1 MSPPLRTAA
10 SNRIGGGNATSS
22 VNGQRS
28 GHDSIAIIGMSG
40 RFPGAP
46 TIDRFWDNLRHGVES
61 ITPFSRSRLK
71 AAGVDDS
78 AFENPHYVPMGSV
91 LEDVDL
97 FDAAFFGFSP
107 REAES
112 LDPQQRLFLETAWH
126 ALEDAGYDPATFP
139 GLIGVYGGCAMSSY
153 LDLLESNPEF
163 MSLLGYLQIYIG
175 NDKDYLATRVSYALD
190 LKGPSFSVQTACSTS
205 LLAVAVAG
213 DQLLSHQCDMALAG
227 GVCARVP
234 QEEGYYFEPGGIF
247 SPDGHCRVFD
257 EQAAGVVFGNGVGA
271 VVLRRLS
278 DAIADGDP
286 ICAVVKGWAV
296 NNDGAAKASYAAPS
310 LDGQADV
317 IARAHAHAGV
327 NPETITY
334 VEAHGTGTPVGD
346 PIEIGALTRAFR
358 LSTAKKDFCAVG
370 SVKTNVGHLDPAAGV
385 ASLIKTV
392 LALEHREIPPS
403 LNCTTINPAIEL
415 EGSPFHINTE
425 LTPWTVNRGCRRAGI
440 SGFGI
445 GGTNVHLVLE
455 EAPPVEKGGDNRAHH
470 LMVLSAKSSS
480 ALQSAAENL
489 AEHLVLNPELDPAD
503 VAFTLQVGRRA
514 MDYRCAAVFR
524 DLDDL
529 VGALAEPD
537 GGRLI
542 ALPTPPHSHLSV
554 AFMFSGQGAQYA
566 NMGRGLYESEPSFRE
581 SLDACAQILEPRLSF
596 DLRTILYPARGHAA
610 AAQKR
615 LTQTAVTQ
623 PALFALEY
631 SLAQLWIRWGIQPD
645 TMIGHSI
652 GEYVAACLAGVF
664 SLEDGLKLVAA
675 RGRLMQRLPSGS
687 MLAVALSEDELRPM
701 LGDELDLAAVN
712 ETQLSVVSGA
722 TTVINAFEKRL
733 SRDGVSCRRLHTSHA
748 FHSRLMDEILDA
760 FGDQVGALKLS
771 PPRVPYV
778 SNLTG
783 QPITD
788 EQATSPE
795 YWVRHLRQPVRF
807 AEGLSH
813 LVADPRRV
821 LLEVGPGQALCAFA
835 RRHAG
840 RSPDQLV
847 VATLRHARQEVAD
860 SEVMLE
866 SLARLWLAGAAVD
879 WPGVHAPGRARRAHL
894 PGYPFER
901 HRYWAEAEG
910 IGDKAPV
917 SVSKEPDIADWFY
930 APRWDYALAPEP
942 DPAAAQTRWLI
953 FDDGELFPYVEAQLS
968 EADQDVTVVREGREF
983 TSAEQVYTLDP
994 RQPAH
999 YQALFAQLAAE
1010 GRLPEAILHLWSVAP
1025 VPAALPALD
1034 RFEHQQARGFY
1045 SLVYLV
1051 QALLAQ
1057 GVVTPVQ
1064 IIVASTDLHGLSD
1077 HDHIAPEKAPLL
1089 GACRAI
1095 VQEYPHL
1102 ACRSVDLALRPGDGA
1117 ASSRTAGQLLAEFA
1131 DEALSPTVA
1140 YRRGQRWLLS
1150 FEPLRVDASEVAML
1164 PLRRRGVYLITGGL
1178 GRIGLALAR
1187 ELGRA
1192 VHARLVLVA
1201 RSPLPV
1207 RSDWD
1212 DWLADH
1218 DEDDP
1223 IAARIRGVQKVEEQG
1238 GAVLVVNADVADPA
1252 QLRAAVES
1260 AHGEF
1265 GRLDGVIHGAG
1276 NVSEDGFFSIEDA
1289 NPTLCDRQFD
1299 AKVRGLLSLED
1310 ALTGEKL
1317 DFVMLL
1323 SSISSVLGGLGYLAY
1338 GAANGFMDSFAR
1350 MQTRA
1355 GGTRWI
1361 SVDWDT
1367 WDIGLDDAPVDDPT
1381 LLAMSAGEGVDAFR
1395 RIISCVFEPQV
1406 VVSTGYLP
1414 DRIEQWVDLRSL
1426 RKGLELRDRDADRFH
1441 SRPHLTTTHI
1451 SPRNQLE
1458 RSIAAVWEETL
1469 GIRPVGVLDDFFSD
1483 LGGNSL
1489 LATRLMSRLRA
1500 QFGVDIPLSRFFD
1513 APTVTALVESIGAGR
1528 QGELVPSPG

>member
-1 MSPPLRTAA
+1 MGRGNPAPSP
-10 SNRIGGGNATSS
+10 
-22 VNGQRS
+22 NGRRS
-28 GHDSIAIIGMSG
+28 RHDGIAIIGMSG

-61 ITPFSRSRLK
+61 VTPFSRSRLK

-112 LDPQQRLFLETAWH
+112 LDPQQRLFLETSWH

-153 LDLLESNPEF
+153 LDHLESNPEF

-175 NDKDYLATRVSYALD
+175 NDKDYLATRISYALD
-190 LKGPSFSVQTACSTS
+190 LKGPSFSIQTACSTS

-227 GVCARVP
+227 GVCVRVP

-286 ICAVVKGWAV
+286 ILAVVKGWAV

-358 LSTAKKDFCAVG
+358 LSTAKKSFCAVG

-415 EGSPFHINTE
+415 DGSPFYVNTE
-425 LTPWTVNRGCRRAGI
+425 LTPWTVNHGSRRAGI

-455 EAPPVEKGGDNRAHH
+455 EAPPVEMGSDDRTHQ

-503 VAFTLQVGRRA
+503 VAYTMQVGRRA
-514 MDYRCAAVFR
+514 MDYRCAAVYR
-524 DLDDL
+524 DIDDL

-542 ALPTPPHSHLSV
+542 ALPAPPRSNLSV

-566 NMGRGLYESEPSFRE
+566 NMARGLYESEPRFRE
-581 SLDACAQILEPRLSF
+581 SLDACAQILKSVVSF
-596 DLRTILYPARGHAA
+596 DLRTILYSARGHL

-631 SLAQLWIRWGIQPD
+631 SLAQLWMQWGIHPD

-664 SLEDGLKLVAA
+664 SLEDGLKLVAE
-675 RGRLMQRLPSGS
+675 RGRLMQSLPHGS
-687 MLAVALSEDELRPM
+687 MLAVALSEAELGPM

-712 ETQLSVVSGA
+712 EMQLSVVSGA
-722 TTVINAFEKRL
+722 TNAIEAFQQRL

-748 FHSRLMDEILDA
+748 FHSRMMDEILDA
-760 FGDQVGALKLS
+760 FGDQVGALTLS
-771 PPRVPYV
+771 PPRIPYV

-788 EQATSPE
+788 EQSTSPE
-795 YWVRHLRQPVRF
+795 YWVRHLRRPVLF
-807 AEGLSH
+807 ARGLSH
-813 LVADPRRV
+813 LLADPGRV
-821 LLEVGPGQALCAFA
+821 LLEVGPGQTLCAFA
-835 RRHAG
+835 RRHPG
-840 RSPDQLV
+840 RSPEQLV
-847 VATLRHARQEVAD
+847 VATLRHARQEGAD
-860 SEVMLE
+860 SAVMLE
-866 SLARLWLAGAAVD
+866 SLARLWLAGATVD
-879 WPGVHAPGRARRAHL
+879 WPGVHAPARARRVHL

-910 IGDKAPV
+910 IGENAPA
-917 SVSKEPDIADWFY
+917 SVFKEPDIADWFY
-930 APRWDYALAPEP
+930 APRWEYALAPEP
-942 DPAAAQTRWLI
+942 DPALTQKRWLI
-953 FDDGELFPYVEAQLS
+953 FGDGELSAYVEGQLS
-968 EADQDVTVVREGREF
+968 QADQDVTVVRQGSGFR
-983 TSAEQVYTLDP
+983 SAENVYTLDP
-994 RQPAH
+994 RQPAD
-999 YQALFAQLAAE
+999 YKALFTQLAAE
-1010 GRLPEAILHLWSVAP
+1010 GRLPEHILHLWSVAP

-1034 RFEHQQARGFY
+1034 RFERQQALGFY

-1051 QALLAQ
+1051 QALLTQ

-1077 HDHIAPEKAPLL
+1077 HDQIAPEKATLL

-1102 ACRSVDLALRPGDGA
+1102 ACRSIDIVLRPGDGA
-1117 ASSRTAGQLLAEFA
+1117 AEARTAGQLLAEFS

-1140 YRRGQRWLLS
+1140 YRQGQRWLLS
-1150 FEPLRVDASEVAML
+1150 FEPVTAEESDVTMF

-1192 VHARLVLVA
+1192 VHARIVLVG
-1201 RSPLPV
+1201 RSSLPP
-1207 RSDWD
+1207 RSEWD
-1212 DWLADH
+1212 DWLAEH
-1218 DEDDP
+1218 DQDDAT
-1223 IAARIRGVQKVEEQG
+1223 AARIRGVQKVEEQG
-1238 GAVLVVNADVADPA
+1238 GAVLIVNADVADPA
-1252 QLRAAVES
+1252 QVRIAVQS
-1260 AHGEF
+1260 AHAEF

-1276 NVSEDGFFSIEDA
+1276 NVSAEGFFSVEEA
-1289 NPTLCDRQFD
+1289 NPTLCDRQFN
-1299 AKVRGLLSLED
+1299 AKVRGLLSLEE
-1310 ALTGEKL
+1310 ALTGEQL

-1338 GAANGFMDSFAR
+1338 GAANAFMDSFAR
-1350 MQTRA
+1350 MQSRTS
-1355 GGTRWI
+1355 GTRWI

-1367 WDIGLDDAPVDDPT
+1367 WDLDLDDAPGDDPT
-1381 LLAMSAGEGVDAFR
+1381 LLAMSSGEGVDAFR

-1406 VVSTGYLP
+1406 VVSTGYLA

-1441 SRPHLTTTHI
+1441 TRPHLATAHI

-1469 GIRPVGVLDDFFSD
+1469 GIRPVGVLDDFFTD

-1528 QGELVPSPG
+1528 QGELVPAPG